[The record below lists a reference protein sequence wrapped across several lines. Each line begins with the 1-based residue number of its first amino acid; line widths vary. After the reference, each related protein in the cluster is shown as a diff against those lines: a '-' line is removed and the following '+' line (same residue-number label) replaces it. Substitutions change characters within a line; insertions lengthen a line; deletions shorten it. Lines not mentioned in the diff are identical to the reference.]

1 MTSIL
6 YKNKIKQ
13 VLVISFWILAWQGIY
28 MLINQPLL
36 VPSPWMTIVAFGKIV
51 VTSSTWKIV
60 FFTAVKILIGYL
72 IAVFLGVFSAV
83 LAYRISMFE
92 EIIRP
97 IVLLTK
103 SIPVASFIVVALAWL
118 NAENISIF
126 ITAFVSFPMVY
137 LQFYMSLKNT
147 DKSILDMCKVFRVS
161 SQKKIKYLYVP
172 LILEKMQEVVVS
184 TIGMAVRAAVAAEL
198 IGVPMQSIGEAIYKT
213 KLYFDIAELFAWT
226 ILIIFLCLFMEKALK
241 NILHCLRR
249 RLYD

>member
-1 MTSIL
+1 
-6 YKNKIKQ
+6 
-13 VLVISFWILAWQGIY
+13 

-83 LAYRISMFE
+83 LAYCISMFE

-126 ITAFVSFPMVY
+126 ITAFVS
-137 LQFYMSLKNT
+137 
-147 DKSILDMCKVFRVS
+147 
-161 SQKKIKYLYVP
+161 
-172 LILEKMQEVVVS
+172 
-184 TIGMAVRAAVAAEL
+184 
-198 IGVPMQSIGEAIYKT
+198 
-213 KLYFDIAELFAWT
+213 
-226 ILIIFLCLFMEKALK
+226 
-241 NILHCLRR
+241 
-249 RLYD
+249 